1 MTTWLPHGFACL
13 VFVLSFI
20 PVVVAAPDDA
30 EIARLVK
37 QLDDDEFD
45 KREDATARLK
55 EIGEPALDAVTTA
68 ATSSD
73 PEVRRRAEGIVAAI
87 EDKLYREPRLIGHS
101 VLTVVVSAD
110 GKRLLTGGFDKTLR
124 LWDADTGK
132 ELRVFDSHTDA
143 IHAVALSPDGKRV
156 LSASGDLVRLWDAQ
170 TGKELR
176 QMTHGPGNGAASV
189 AFGPEGQA
197 LSGDRAGRMHLWD
210 LNTGKKAG
218 VFTCLHPE
226 GRVVSTVA
234 YSEKAKLAVTSGS
247 HQHICLWN
255 LETGKEVRKLAHS
268 DYAHVC
274 FSPDGKRLAGLFNEL
289 LRIWD
294 VETGK
299 VLFGIDGVKAF
310 CVAFSPD
317 GKRLVTGGREKM
329 QVWDANGKELHK
341 YEGHTGSVGCVMFFP
356 DGKRIASANFDGVGN
371 PAAGPGSPS
380 FDRSVRIWRA
390 PR

>member
-1 MTTWLPHGFACL
+1 VLALP
-13 VFVLSFI
+13 FV
-20 PVVVAAPDDA
+20 PVLAADPDDA

-37 QLDDDEFD
+37 MLGSDVFNDRVAAT
-45 KREDATARLK
+45 KRLTQT
-55 EIGEPALDAVTTA
+55 GEPALDALEKA
-68 ATSSD
+68 AASND
-73 PEVRRRAEGIVAAI
+73 PEVRRRAEDIIAAI
-87 EDKLYREPRLIGHS
+87 EDKLYPEHRSIGHA
-101 VLTVVVSAD
+101 VTTVVVSAD
-110 GKRLLTGGFDKTLR
+110 GKRLLTGGYDKALR

-132 ELRVFDSHTDA
+132 ELRGFEGHTDA
-143 IHAVALSPDGKRV
+143 IQAVALSPDGKRV

-170 TGKELR
+170 TGKALR
-176 QMTHGPGNGAASV
+176 QMTHGLEEGTASV
-189 AFGPEGQA
+189 AFGPEGRA

-218 VFTCLHPE
+218 VFTCPHPE
-226 GRVVSTVA
+226 NRVVSTVA
-234 YSEKAKLAVTSGS
+234 YSETAKLAVTCGT
-247 HQHICLWN
+247 HQPICLWN
-255 LETGKEVRKLAHS
+255 LETGKEVRKFAHS
-268 DYAHVC
+268 DYAHAC
-274 FSPDGKRLAGLFNEL
+274 FSPNGKRVAGIFNEL

-329 QVWDANGKELHK
+329 QVWDANGKELHR
-341 YEGHTGSVGCVMFFP
+341 YEGHTGSAGCVMFFP

-371 PAAGPGSPS
+371 PVTTPGPP
-380 FDRSVRIWRA
+380 DRTARIWRA